1 MRARS
6 GAGRTVARRTDVA
19 VTYGGYGR
27 VDPPRQPVR
36 QPAQPVFG
44 DTESI
49 LEQLLEM
56 VRNAPNAPLSGTPRI
71 DREQLLGFIQDAL
84 ACLPDEIRQ
93 ARWMLKEREDFTA
106 KTQRDADEI
115 IEAARVQADRMVQ
128 RTEIV
133 RDAEIRSREIIEAA
147 EADARRVKNETED
160 FLDQRLASFEIL
172 LDSLVQ
178 VVAKGR
184 SRLSIPDVKEP
195 EPPRPRAARRPDVRA
210 SSPRGAAPRRV
221 ERGGHGVSS
230 EGSSSTFFYQDD
242 PSVW

>member
-1 MRARS
+1 
-6 GAGRTVARRTDVA
+6 

-27 VDPPRQPVR
+27 DDQSRQPAR

-44 DTESI
+44 DTETI
-49 LEQLLEM
+49 LEQLLAM
-56 VRNAPNAPLSGTPRI
+56 ATNAPNVPLSSTPRI
-71 DREQLLGFIQDAL
+71 DRDQLVGLIQDAL

-93 ARWMLKEREDFTA
+93 ARWMLKERADFMA

-128 RTEIV
+128 RTEVV

-172 LDSLVQ
+172 LDNLVQ
-178 VVAKGR
+178 VVSKGR
-184 SRLSIPDVKEP
+184 SRLSIPDVHDP
-195 EPPRPRAARRPDVRA
+195 EPPRPRPARRPDARG
-210 SSPRGAAPRRV
+210 SSPRAVAPRRP
-221 ERGGHGVSS
+221 ERGVSGEAS
-230 EGSSSTFFYQDD
+230 DDSGSTFFDQDD
-242 PSVW
+242 PSIG

>member
-1 MRARS
+1 M
-6 GAGRTVARRTDVA
+6 
-19 VTYGGYGR
+19 TYGGYGR
-27 VDPPRQPVR
+27 DDQPRQPSR

-44 DTESI
+44 DTETI

-56 VRNAPNAPLSGTPRI
+56 ATSAPNVPLSSTPRI
-71 DREQLLGFIQDAL
+71 DRDQLVGLIQDAL

-93 ARWMLKEREDFTA
+93 ARWMLKERADFMA
-106 KTQRDADEI
+106 KTQRDANEI

-128 RTEIV
+128 RTEVV

-172 LDSLVQ
+172 LDNLVQ

-184 SRLSIPDVKEP
+184 SRLSIPELQAP
-195 EPPRPRAARRPDVRA
+195 EPPRPRAARRTEPRG
-210 SSPRGAAPRRV
+210 SSPRGATPRRA
-221 ERGGHGVSS
+221 ERGGPAASADDSG
-230 EGSSSTFFYQDD
+230 STFFDQDD
-242 PSVW
+242 PSIG

>member
-1 MRARS
+1 
-6 GAGRTVARRTDVA
+6 

-27 VDPPRQPVR
+27 DEPTRQPLRQPGR
-36 QPAQPVFG
+36 QPAPPVQQAQPSFG

-49 LEQLLEM
+49 IEQLLEM
-56 VRNAPNAPLSGTPRI
+56 VVNAPNVPLSSNPRI
-71 DREQLLGFIQDAL
+71 DREQLVALLQDAL

-93 ARWMLKEREDFTA
+93 ARWMLKERAEFMA

-133 RDAEIRSREIIEAA
+133 RDSEIRSREIIEAA

-172 LDSLVQ
+172 LDNLVQ

-184 SRLSIPDVKEP
+184 SRLSIPDVNDP
-195 EPPRPRAARRPDVRA
+195 EPPRPRVARRPEPRGG
-210 SSPRGAAPRRV
+210 SPRGSAPRRT
-221 ERGGHGVSS
+221 ERIAPIPAVDDSG
-230 EGSSSTFFYQDD
+230 STFFDQDD
-242 PSVW
+242 PSIG

>member
-1 MRARS
+1 
-6 GAGRTVARRTDVA
+6 

-27 VDPPRQPVR
+27 DEPTRQPLRQPV
-36 QPAQPVFG
+36 QPAQPAFG

-56 VRNAPNAPLSGTPRI
+56 AVNAPNVPLSSNPRI
-71 DREQLLGFIQDAL
+71 DREQLVGLLQDAL

-93 ARWMLKEREDFTA
+93 ARWMLKERTDFMA

-133 RDAEIRSREIIEAA
+133 RDAEIRSSEIIEAA

-184 SRLSIPDVKEP
+184 SRLSIPDAQEP
-195 EPPRPRAARRPDVRA
+195 ESPRPRVARRPEPRGG
-210 SSPRGAAPRRV
+210 SPRGAAPRRT
-221 ERGGHGVSS
+221 ERIGHLPASDDS
-230 EGSSSTFFYQDD
+230 GSPFFDQDD
-242 PSVW
+242 PSLG

>member
-1 MRARS
+1 M
-6 GAGRTVARRTDVA
+6 
-19 VTYGGYGR
+19 TYGGYGR
-27 VDPPRQPVR
+27 DEPTRQPLRPQGRQPV
-36 QPAQPVFG
+36 QPVQAAPPSFG

-49 LEQLLEM
+49 IEQLLEM
-56 VRNAPNAPLSGTPRI
+56 AVNAPNVPLSSNPRI
-71 DREQLLGFIQDAL
+71 DREQLVALLQDAL

-93 ARWMLKEREDFTA
+93 ARWMLKERADFMA

-172 LDSLVQ
+172 LDNLVQ

-184 SRLSIPDVKEP
+184 SRLSIPDAQEP
-195 EPPRPRAARRPDVRA
+195 EVPRPRVARRPSPRGGA
-210 SSPRGAAPRRV
+210 PRGAAPRRT
-221 ERGGHGVSS
+221 ERIAPLPQADDSG
-230 EGSSSTFFYQDD
+230 STFFDQDD
-242 PSVW
+242 PSLG